1 MPIDRALGRNG
12 KRDLGPSIVMAL
24 GTLLLGCG
32 SEQNV
37 AVGMLEWDRVELIA
51 EASEPIVEIAV
62 KEGEAVTQGDVLL
75 RLDHRRL
82 RARLDQA
89 EAASAEAQARLA
101 ELERGPRRERI
112 DRTRARLKG
121 AQAALTVRNREVQRL
136 QRLEQSQLASPDE
149 LDAARR
155 QRDAALSE
163 REQARAALEELQTG
177 ATKEELEQARQ
188 RLAQTEA
195 AARALRISLERLAVR
210 APVDGQVDD
219 LPYELGE
226 QPAISEVVAVM
237 LAGDRP
243 YARVYVPEHLRV
255 HVRPGTP
262 AEIAVDGIAQ
272 PFKGITRKVASDPA
286 FTPYFALTEHDRG
299 RLSYVA
305 EIDLKTTNQDLPAG
319 IPVETSFPYAP
330 ASAP

>member
-1 MPIDRALGRNG
+1 M
-12 KRDLGPSIVMAL
+12 VMAL
-24 GTLLLGCG
+24 GTLLLGCSG
-32 SEQNV
+32 EENV
-37 AVGMLEWDRVELIA
+37 AVGMLEWDRVELVA
-51 EASEPIVEIAV
+51 EASEPIVEFAV

-75 RLDHRRL
+75 RLDDRRL
-82 RARLDQA
+82 QAQLDQA
-89 EAASAEAQARLA
+89 EAALAEAQARLA

-112 DRTRARLKG
+112 DVARARLKG
-121 AQAALTVRNREVQRL
+121 AQAALAVRNRELQRL

-155 QRDAALSE
+155 QRDAALAE
-163 REQARAALEELQTG
+163 RDQARAVLRELQTG

-188 RLAQTEA
+188 RLAQAAA
-195 AARALRISLERLAVR
+195 AARALGISLERLTVR
-210 APVDGQVDD
+210 APVDGRVDD

-226 QPAISEVVAVM
+226 QPAIGDVVAVM

-243 YARVYVPEHLRV
+243 YARVYIPEHLRV
-255 HVRPGTP
+255 HIRPGTS

-272 PFKGITRKVASDPA
+272 PFKGIVRKVASDPT

-305 EIDLKTTNQDLPAG
+305 EIDLESTDQDLPAG
-319 IPVETSFPYAP
+319 IPVEASFPNASV
-330 ASAP
+330 SAP